1 MTRARAL
8 AFGLVALASASA
20 AAHGL
25 RPGVLTIVE
34 VEPGVFTVAWTAPVD
49 TAGRDAPIEIVFP
62 EPCRPTRLDAATP
75 GMRLECGETGMH
87 GAIELRGLSGDR
99 ARVATLVRFVDG
111 RELETLVGE
120 DDARIDLA
128 RPLGHS
134 ALAWIRSGIEHIA
147 TGLDHVAF
155 VIGLLLVVGT
165 RELRRL
171 IATVTAFTIAH
182 SITLLLAA
190 TGTLVL
196 ASAPV
201 EATIAASVVLVAR
214 ESLHDRPTLT
224 RRAPWAVAFVFGL
237 VHGLGF
243 AGALAEAGLPQ
254 DWLGAS
260 LVCFNVGVE
269 LGQLAIVLASVL
281 IVRALG
287 QRRAA
292 LLRPWAAYAI
302 GCLATCWLLQ
312 RAVPMLGG

>member
-1 MTRARAL
+1 MMRARAL
-8 AFGLVALASASA
+8 AFGLVALASTAA

-34 VEPGVFTVAWTAPVD
+34 VEPGTFAVAWKAPVD

-62 EPCRPTRLDAATP
+62 AHCRPVRLDAATTATQ
-75 GMRLECGETGMH
+75 LECGETGMH
-87 GAIELRGLSGDR
+87 GAIELHGLSGDR
-99 ARVATLVRFVDG
+99 ARVATLVRFLDG

-120 DDARIDLA
+120 DDARIELE

-182 SITLLLAA
+182 SLTLLLAA

-214 ESLHDRPTLT
+214 ESLHDRATFT

-243 AGALAEAGLPQ
+243 AGALADAGLPR

-260 LVCFNVGVE
+260 LVCFNLGVE
-269 LGQLAIVLASVL
+269 LGQLAIVLASALV
-281 IVRALG
+281 VRALG
-287 QRRAA
+287 QRRAES
-292 LLRPWAAYAI
+292 LRPWAAYAI
-302 GCLATCWLLQ
+302 GSVAACWLLQ
-312 RAVPMLGG
+312 RVASML